1 MKLKKWGVSASGNW
15 WFDCPGIQNVAKHLQ
30 LIWSSWCIGT
40 KFLEELK
47 WLDLNYGT
55 RTVVR
60 VASRATYP
68 ILMSTMSRVY
78 VIENFLFIGLFV
90 SQCCTLSLMDVWY
103 PFTYR
108 FHELCGDPM
117 RKIRIARSPLRLKGG
132 QLVTLGVQSGTQDV
146 QTSLWVMVDACIWT
160 CSEQSHKGRRGGWL
174 LKGCSN
180 EAHRRVWR
188 MNAQWSANGRH
199 VINAFWSKP
208 DPPIWVS
215 PLPPLYIH
223 CASIGQPI
231 AWIGRRHGH
240 RSAFIWRPRQP
251 LSHHG
256 NCSSLHLP

>member
-1 MKLKKWGVSASGNW
+1 MIWLSRYSECSQAFATHLKLVMYRHQIFRRVEVTWLELWHQDSSPSSQQGDLPNSDVNNEQSVCHRKLLVYRAVCITVLYIEFNGCLIPLYVHVSRTMWRPHAKNKNSQVPLEAQRRPIGYLGCSKWYTG
-15 WFDCPGIQNVAKHLQ
+15 
-30 LIWSSWCIGT
+30 
-40 KFLEELK
+40 
-47 WLDLNYGT
+47 
-55 RTVVR
+55 
-60 VASRATYP
+60 
-68 ILMSTMSRVY
+68 
-78 VIENFLFIGLFV
+78 
-90 SQCCTLSLMDVWY
+90 CTNIA
-103 PFTYR
+103 
-108 FHELCGDPM
+108 M
-117 RKIRIARSPLRLKGG
+117 R
-132 QLVTLGVQSGTQDV
+132 
-146 QTSLWVMVDACIWT
+146 VMVDACIWT

-208 DPPIWVS
+208 DPPIWV
-215 PLPPLYIH
+215 PPLYIH

-256 NCSSLHLP
+256 NCSSLHLPY